1 MPDVIV
7 VGAGVIGLSIA
18 WRLAQEKINVAVL
31 DSGVAGGQASTA
43 AAGMLAPGGEI
54 KRRTEWSQFALDSF
68 RLYPSFVNELQV
80 ESDTSI
86 EFRRCGGVELAYSER
101 EWAQLVERAA
111 TQKLLGVQTDP
122 VTGTPLVSLIPG
134 LELNGLVGAML
145 YPEDALID
153 PHHLI
158 RALHAAC
165 ISRDVPVRQQ
175 VPVLGLRFNPGVV
188 EVRTDEGVLH
198 AAVAILSAGAW
209 SSSIPIEGAEVPRCG
224 PAKGHLLAYNLNPG
238 SLMPILRHGETYILQ
253 RAGGFTIAGSSVE
266 DVGFDSTVNTAV
278 AAQIAARAKRM
289 LPLPAVPSKVW
300 TGFRPR
306 TEVGGPQIGRYL
318 DTPLW
323 LAYGHYRNGILM
335 APGTAARV
343 ASDVIAYLRSP
354 AAA

>member
-1 MPDVIV
+1 M
-7 VGAGVIGLSIA
+7 GAGVIGLSIA
-18 WRLAQEKINVAVL
+18 WRLAQEKITVAVL
-31 DSGVAGGQASTA
+31 DSGAVGGQASTA

-86 EFRRCGGVELAYSER
+86 EFRRCGGVELAYSEN

-111 TQKLLGVQTDP
+111 TQKLLGVPTDP
-122 VTGTPLVSLIPG
+122 VTGAPLLSLVPG
-134 LELNGLVGAML
+134 LELKGLVGAML
-145 YPEDALID
+145 YPEDALVD
-153 PHHLI
+153 PHHLV

-165 ISRDVPVRQQ
+165 ISRDVSVRQKM
-175 VPVLGLRFNPGVV
+175 PVLALRFNSGV
-188 EVRTDEGVLH
+188 EVQTGEGVLH
-198 AAVAILSAGAW
+198 AAAAILSAGAW
-209 SSSIPIEGAEVPRCG
+209 SSSIPIEGPEIPRCG
-224 PAKGHLLAYNLNPG
+224 PAKGHLLAYYLNPG
-238 SLMPILRHGETYILQ
+238 SLVPILRHGETYILQ

-266 DVGFDSTVNTAV
+266 DVGFDSTVDTAV
-278 AAQIAARAKRM
+278 ATQIAIRARRI
-289 LPLPAVPSKVW
+289 LPLPAVPSKIW

-354 AAA
+354 GAA